1 MKVLCV
7 IDMQNDFV
15 FGSLGTKEAQ
25 DIIPFVCQK
34 VRQCYADENY
44 GIVYTLDTHDAQY
57 KQTQE
62 GRLLPVRHCIHQTS
76 GWCLV
81 NDLME
86 ELERYIKTLSK
97 VRKDHFALKSSF
109 GTLDWK
115 EHMKTVLHDGM
126 LDSIELIGV
135 CTDICVVSNA
145 LILKAMYPEVPIT
158 VDARGC
164 AGTTP
169 EKHKAALSVMES
181 CQIKIVRDEE

>member
-25 DIIPFVCQK
+25 DIVPFVCQK
-34 VRQCYADENY
+34 VRQCYENEDY
-44 GIVYTLDTHDAQY
+44 GIVYTLDRHDEQY
-57 KQTQE
+57 EQTQE
-62 GRLLPVRHCIHQTS
+62 GRLLTVRHCIKHTY
-76 GWCLV
+76 GADLV
-81 NDLME
+81 DDLMDE
-86 ELERYIKTLSK
+86 MERYMKTSPK
-97 VRKDHFALKSSF
+97 VYKDRLVLKSSF
-109 GTLDWK
+109 GILNWEK
-115 EHMKTVLHDGM
+115 HMKTVLRDGM
-126 LDSIELIGV
+126 LESIELIGV

-169 EKHKAALSVMES
+169 EKHQAALAVMES

>member
-1 MKVLCV
+1 M
-7 IDMQNDFV
+7 
-15 FGSLGTKEAQ
+15 
-25 DIIPFVCQK
+25 
-34 VRQCYADENY
+34 
-44 GIVYTLDTHDAQY
+44 YTLDTHDAQY

-115 EHMKTVLHDGM
+115 AHMKTVLHDGM
-126 LDSIELIGV
+126 LDSIEFIGV

-145 LILKAMYPEVPIT
+145 LILKAMYPEVPII

-169 EKHKAALSVMES
+169 EKHQAALEVMES

>member
-25 DIIPFVCQK
+25 DIVPFVCQK
-34 VRQCYADENY
+34 VRQCYENENY
-44 GIVYTLDTHDAQY
+44 GIVYTLDTHDEQY
-57 KQTQE
+57 KHTQE
-62 GRLLPVRHCIHQTS
+62 GRLLPVRHCIYETF
-76 GWCLV
+76 GWYLV
-81 NDLME
+81 NDLMR
-86 ELERYIKTLSK
+86 ELERYTQTISK
-97 VRKDHFALKSSF
+97 VCKDNFVFKSSF
-109 GTLDWK
+109 GTWDWK
-115 EHMKTVLHDGM
+115 EHMRTVLHDGT
-126 LDSIELIGV
+126 LESIELIGV

-169 EKHKAALSVMES
+169 EKHQAALSVMEA